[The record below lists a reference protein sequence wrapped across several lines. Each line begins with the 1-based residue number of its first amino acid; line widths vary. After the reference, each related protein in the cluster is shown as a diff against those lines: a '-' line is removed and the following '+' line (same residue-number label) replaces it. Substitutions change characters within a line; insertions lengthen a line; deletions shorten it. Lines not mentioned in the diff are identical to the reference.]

1 MQVVKRIIG
10 GFFLLIL
17 FLWLFAPKQ
26 ELYYL
31 LEKTLKEQ
39 QDIIISNETVKDTWY
54 GVKIAD
60 ADIYVK
66 GAKMVHIGEL
76 ELNIFF
82 VYNTLKV
89 KEITTDEVVH
99 KVAPKRIDEAL
110 VKYSVLNPLKIT
122 LNGLGSF
129 GTLDGNVSLVERQVL
144 IKLPISKD
152 IKAFRK
158 FLKKDETGVWKY
170 ETTY

>member
-10 GFFLLIL
+10 GFFLFIL

-31 LEKTLKEQ
+31 LEKELKKN
-39 QDIIISNETVKDTWY
+39 DIIISNETVKDTWF
-54 GVKIAD
+54 GINLQN

-66 GAKMVHIGEL
+66 GAKMAHVADL
-76 ELNIFF
+76 QLNIFF
-82 VYNTLKV
+82 LHNTLTIN
-89 KEITTDEVVH
+89 EIQTNEAIH
-99 KVAPKRIDEAL
+99 NVAPKVINQAL
-110 VKYSVLNPLKIT
+110 VQYSIIDPLNINIK
-122 LNGLGSF
+122 GLGSF
-129 GTLDGNVSLVERQVL
+129 GTLDGKIALIEKQVAL
-144 IKLPISKD
+144 LFPVAKD

-158 FLKKDETGVWKY
+158 FLKKDETGGWKY

>member
-10 GFFLLIL
+10 GFFLFIL
-17 FLWLFAPKQ
+17 FLWLFSPKQ

-31 LEKTLKEQ
+31 LEKELKKS
-39 QDIIISNETVKDTWY
+39 DIIISNETIKDTWF
-54 GVKIAD
+54 GMNLQHAD
-60 ADIYVK
+60 VYVK
-66 GAKMVHIGEL
+66 GVKMAHIDDL

-82 VYNTLKV
+82 LYNTLTI
-89 KEITTDEVVH
+89 KEIHINEAIH
-99 KVAPKRIDEAL
+99 NIAPKVINQVG
-110 VKYSVLNPLKIT
+110 VKYSIMDPLNIQ

-129 GTLDGNVSLVERQVL
+129 GTLDGKVALIEKQITVL
-144 IKLPISKD
+144 FPVAKD

-158 FLKKDETGVWKY
+158 FLKKDETGEWKY